1 MGQHKRNPLHS
12 AYSFNHHLQHTSHN
26 KGFQEIASG
35 AKAPLLNTLYHKPNN
50 MKNYLSDI
58 SFIILTVM
66 YIISA
71 DFKHL
76 TTTNYVAFILIIVWA
91 ITFVIKLWRKH

>member
-1 MGQHKRNPLHS
+1 
-12 AYSFNHHLQHTSHN
+12 
-26 KGFQEIASG
+26 
-35 AKAPLLNTLYHKPNN
+35 

-58 SFIILTVM
+58 SFIVLTVM

>member
-35 AKAPLLNTLYHKPNN
+35 AKAPLLNTLYHKPKQYEKLFIRYFIYRFNSN
-50 MKNYLSDI
+50 VYYLVR
-58 SFIILTVM
+58 F
-66 YIISA
+66 
-71 DFKHL
+71 
-76 TTTNYVAFILIIVWA
+76 
-91 ITFVIKLWRKH
+91 